1 MRIFARISEIHLG
14 HIDSTF
20 SDLHRRYRRNLLIV
34 AIGRAL
40 LRGNRGDGN
49 AGRYSPRAMHTASRL
64 RPARRRRS
72 TAHHQTE
79 LLGRLHALKQ
89 SQSVRPSSNT
99 VVAFTAHQMAIPY

>member
-1 MRIFARISEIHLG
+1 MRNFGRISEIHLG

-49 AGRYSPRAMHTASRL
+49 AGRYSPRAMHTAG
-64 RPARRRRS
+64 RPRAARCQ
-72 TAHHQTE
+72 HTE